1 MVKVELTGWK
11 SAGRAPER
19 ARARCASPYTVVC
32 AHRDGPATG
41 GPCAVL
47 RAAEVNPK
55 TCNAS
60 CPHSPPAR
68 TPLSTSP
75 SRSPCAHARQ
85 GSVVV
90 RSVLTS
96 GVPFAA
102 KSRAACA
109 TYLSRGT
116 CSPREPCTA
125 AAQTHRHHCQC
136 GRRRRAASSG
146 HLRHNQCP
154 QSLH

>member
-1 MVKVELTGWK
+1 MVKVGLTGWK

-19 ARARCASPYTVVC
+19 ARARRPSPYTAVR

-41 GPCAVL
+41 GLCAVL

-60 CPHSPPAR
+60 RPHSPSAR
-68 TPLSTSP
+68 TPLSTGP
-75 SRSPCAHARQ
+75 SRSPYVHACQ
-85 GSVVV
+85 GSVAV

-102 KSRAACA
+102 KSRSARAA
-109 TYLSRGT
+109 YLSRGT
-116 CSPREPCTA
+116 CSPHEPCTA
-125 AAQTHRHHCQC
+125 AVQTRRHHCQC
-136 GRRRRAASSG
+136 ARRRRAASSG
-146 HLRHNQCP
+146 HLRRNQRP
-154 QSLH
+154 Q